1 MSPLTKPVIYQ
12 LLRPTLLFIYF
23 ILCRGIPAPLDY
35 SAIFQI
41 VVSFTT
47 HLPAATSPLPPPRCP
62 PHLPA
67 HIKKSTSST
76 RRTSSNIKPQAFS
89 NLLRPHL
96 HQSTH
101 DKKATKPP
109 TKVTPK
115 TKKAP
120 TAKLTTKAQASFN
133 FINITLFPLI

>member
-12 LLRPTLLFIYF
+12 LLRPTPLFIYLT
-23 ILCRGIPAPLDY
+23 LCRGIPAPLDY

-47 HLPAATSPLPPPRCP
+47 HLPAAP

-67 HIKKSTSST
+67 HIKKPTSST

-89 NLLRPHL
+89 SLLRPHL

-120 TAKLTTKAQASFN
+120 TVKLTTKAQASFN
-133 FINITLFPLI
+133 LLLILITLFPLI